1 MMSPF
6 QIDLLNFM
14 LTLAVWI
21 PASLIW
27 LVVSQFVFR
36 RIASTFPGED
46 NRKRRSA
53 ASWVGGI
60 GTVLVFLGV
69 WWSGLL
75 LTEGFRCPVI

>member
-36 RIASTFPGED
+36 RIAS
-46 NRKRRSA
+46 SWCSW
-53 ASWVGGI
+53 ASGGQ
-60 GTVLVFLGV
+60 G
-69 WWSGLL
+69 
-75 LTEGFRCPVI
+75 CC